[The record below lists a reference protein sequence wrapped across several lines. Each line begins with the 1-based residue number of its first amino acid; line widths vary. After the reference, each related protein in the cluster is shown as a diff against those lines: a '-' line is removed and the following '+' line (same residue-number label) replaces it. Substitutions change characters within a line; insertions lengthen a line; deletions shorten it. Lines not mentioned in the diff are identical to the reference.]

1 MRFPQNARG
10 IGNLRQNLSMEP
22 NDPQHPTETPKDR
35 LPLGRAAFLGTIA
48 AGAVGVGL
56 ISRMGGVGVGNIV
69 ANAGNVLPGMEGIV
83 PTNGWRIYNVQ
94 DPMPTFDPAT
104 YTLTVDGEVENPV
117 KLTWSAVQET
127 PMVKSISDFHCV
139 TGWSVENVHW
149 KGITPATLFDIVKPK
164 PTAKHVNFQS
174 LEEPYFD
181 QLTME
186 QFQLPE
192 VLLATEMDGLPLKR
206 VHGAPMRLVIPQMYG
221 YKGVKWV
228 SHITF
233 EQEPTR
239 GYWET
244 RGYDADAWVGKD
256 VYH

>member
-1 MRFPQNARG
+1 MEQNAP
-10 IGNLRQNLSMEP
+10 E
-22 NDPQHPTETPKDR
+22 HPAETPRDR

-48 AGAVGVGL
+48 AGTIGVAAL
-56 ISRMGGVGVGNIV
+56 SRLGGVGIGGMVGSIG
-69 ANAGNVLPGMEGIV
+69 NAVPSMNGIV

-94 DPMPTFDPAT
+94 DPMPIFDPAS
-104 YTLTVDGEVENPV
+104 YTLVVDGEVENPV
-117 KLTWSAVQET
+117 RLSWSDVEQT
-127 PMVKSISDFHCV
+127 PMVESISDFHCV
-139 TGWSVENVHW
+139 TGWSVEQVHW
-149 KGITPATLFDIVKPK
+149 KGITPATLLELVRPK

-186 QFQLPE
+186 QFQLKD

-221 YKGVKWV
+221 YKGVKWL

-233 EQEPTR
+233 EQEATR

-244 RGYDADAWVGKD
+244 RGYDADAWVGRD

>member
-1 MRFPQNARG
+1 
-10 IGNLRQNLSMEP
+10 MEP
-22 NDPQHPTETPKDR
+22 EPPQRPTETPRDR

-48 AGAVGVGL
+48 AGVIGVAAL
-56 ISRMGGVGVGNIV
+56 SRLGGRGVGNIV
-69 ANAGNVLPGMEGIV
+69 GSIGNVVPGMNSIV

-104 YTLTVDGEVENPV
+104 YTLIVDGEVDNPV
-117 KLTWSAVQET
+117 RLTWSDVEDTAKV
-127 PMVKSISDFHCV
+127 VSISDFHCV
-139 TGWSVENVHW
+139 TGWSVEQVHW
-149 KGITPATLFDIVKPK
+149 KGITPATLMELVRPR
-164 PTAKHVNFQS
+164 PAALHVNFQS

-186 QFQLPE
+186 QFQLPD

-221 YKGVKWV
+221 YKGVKWL

-233 EQEPTR
+233 EREPTR

-244 RGYDADAWVGKD
+244 RGYDADAWVGMD
-256 VYH
+256 VQH